1 MPDFIPLRLIYSDPV
16 SKYID
21 TSKIMVTFEKR
32 IELFLTDPFNFQ
44 LRNHQLT
51 GKLKKYR
58 SINITGDWRALY
70 SSNKIDKENV
80 IIFEAIGTHSQL
92 YK

>member
-1 MPDFIPLRLIYSDPV
+1 MKKINRIDFSGPFDKQLKKAPLNIKIAFKKRLTIFI
-16 SKYID
+16 K
-21 TSKIMVTFEKR
+21 
-32 IELFLTDPFNFQ
+32 DPFNSR

-51 GKLKKYR
+51 GKLKNYR

-70 SSNKIDKENV
+70 SSNKINKENV
-80 IIFEAIGTHSQL
+80 IIFEALGTHSQL